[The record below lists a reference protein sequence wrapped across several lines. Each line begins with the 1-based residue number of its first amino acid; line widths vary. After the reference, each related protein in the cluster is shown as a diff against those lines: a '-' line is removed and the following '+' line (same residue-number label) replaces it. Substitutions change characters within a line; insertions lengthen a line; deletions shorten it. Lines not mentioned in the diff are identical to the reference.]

1 VFRVIHPWSMYLHL
15 YRADMLDEALTK
27 YVASLVIVQ
36 ERREVVSDSVRYSFD
51 QRLRLY
57 G

>member
-1 VFRVIHPWSMYLHL
+1 MYLHV

-36 ERREVVSDSVRYSFD
+36 ERRKVVSDSVWDSFD